1 MHVSDISQSDLSR
14 AVISLAIASDYT
26 YLVYLVSLCSRDVMA
41 LNNYIQPQC
50 LFCLLRAL
58 DKVGNHFCLPSQ
70 VYLSV
75 GKVLQH
81 QVDSSTS
88 ALNHFH
94 LLSHS
99 SQYFIPAFSGQNF
112 EPSSRQSQSGTKFI
126 DWKLRKMHI
135 NSLSSSLSELYS
147 HHLGALLLA

>member
-1 MHVSDISQSDLSR
+1 MKKLERSVYALYRIKLYACLRHFLQSDLSR

-99 SQYFIPAFSGQNF
+99 S
-112 EPSSRQSQSGTKFI
+112 
-126 DWKLRKMHI
+126 
-135 NSLSSSLSELYS
+135 
-147 HHLGALLLA
+147 